1 MRIFK
6 LLQILT
12 VVFLCAVGCK
22 QKNSASS
29 KSFLALNARVAAGE
43 APSFQAVANW
53 FAGATNSA
61 SSTGDEALGMA
72 PPRLRD
78 GIILYVRQQVN
89 RTAEFQKA
97 LVSNDQAGLER
108 LLDFET
114 REMKDIVLALIRP
127 NYTPETNDLFAALL
141 VVPEIHDYVDAAALP
156 ALVTIMRRPMDD
168 LLGNMERERT
178 NYLKVLKGSY
188 LTGADAKRKLGADLE
203 RNCAWLMA
211 FLIKA
216 GAADATTVCSAGAG
230 QAFGMNGAGGGA
242 VPRFM
247 SLFSGLF
254 RAQQWANQMNGSL
267 NGMPPGM
274 QPGMQPGIQ
283 PGMQQ
288 GPQINGQISAHAPN
302 LSVFNG
308 SVPAA
313 QLGRGGDYVK
323 PPGSGGGGGGGEGD
337 VEGGS
342 RVNAGG
348 SGEAAG
354 EASDSCPA
362 GFAFEGGAC
371 TPVAS
376 SGEYDVGNLSLSWP
390 PSEDSGNTILSLFS
404 SKSRRQIEV
413 PGRPNVDCDAKGYRG
428 MRLIICQRYIAYLP
442 KYRDMRSGGI
452 RKQGKNFFGA
462 PMQQQQ
468 QPGYGGPGG
477 PYQPTQART
486 NNFDSVLYDAAP
498 VQNQG
503 GEGACTAYGL
513 THTVIANMQKFKKD
527 YSFDAGSLWNRYGNP
542 TMSSAE
548 SAAMGSPLDDAM
560 VKNIRAVWQGEGRL
574 FNGPLDPAKTEAALA
589 EMKAVLDGRRAL
601 WAASDV
607 DGSWDGAGKNSATL
621 TCGGGGSGHAYSLQ
635 GYVLDSSAPG
645 GGYFIVKNSWGRWWG
660 EDGYAYQ
667 PFSCAV
673 GSDAEAH
680 DIEVQPL

>member
-12 VVFLCAVGCK
+12 AVFLCAVGCK

-61 SSTGDEALGMA
+61 SSTGDEALAMA

-97 LVSNDQAGLER
+97 LVSNDQVGLER

-127 NYTPETNDLFAALL
+127 NYRPETNDLFAALL

-178 NYLKVLKGSY
+178 NYLKVLKDSY

-203 RNCAWLMA
+203 RNCAWLMTY
-211 FLIKA
+211 LIKA
-216 GAADATTVCSAGAG
+216 GAADATTGCSAGAG
-230 QAFGMNGAGGGA
+230 QAFGMNGGGGA

-254 RAQQWANQMNGSL
+254 RAQQWADQMNDSS

-274 QPGMQPGIQ
+274 P
-283 PGMQQ
+283 Q
-288 GPQINGQISAHAPN
+288 GPQNNGQISPHAPS

-323 PPGSGGGGGGGEGD
+323 PPGSGGGGGGDGEGA

-348 SGEAAG
+348 SGG
-354 EASDSCPA
+354 VASDSCPA
-362 GFAFEGGAC
+362 GFAPEGGGC

-376 SGEYDVGNLSLSWP
+376 SGNYGVQDLAWP
-390 PSEDSGNTILSLFS
+390 PEEVSSSGQILSLFS
-404 SKSRRQIEV
+404 SKSSRQIEV

-442 KYRDMRSGGI
+442 KYRDMRFGGI

-468 QPGYGGPGG
+468 QQPPGYGGPVG
-477 PYQPTQART
+477 PNGQYQPSQARN
-486 NNFDSVLYDAAP
+486 NNFDLVLYDAAP

-503 GEGACTAYGL
+503 SEGACTAYGL

-527 YSFDAGSLWNRYGNP
+527 YSFDANELWNRYGNP
-542 TMSSAE
+542 VMSSAE
-548 SAAMGSPLDDAM
+548 SAAKGSPLGEAL
-560 VKNIRAVWQGEGRL
+560 VKNIRAVWQGEGADQ
-574 FNGPLDPAKTEAALA
+574 NTEAALA

-601 WAASDV
+601 WAASGV
-607 DGSWDGAGKNSATL
+607 DSSWDGAGKNSATL
-621 TCGGGGSGHAYSLQ
+621 TCGGEGSGHAYSLQ
-635 GYVLDSSAPG
+635 GYVLDPSAPG
-645 GGYFIVKNSWGRWWG
+645 RGYFIVKNSWGRWWG

-680 DIEVQPL
+680 DIEVDLLPR

>member
-12 VVFLCAVGCK
+12 AVFLCAVGCK

-43 APSFQAVANW
+43 APSFQAVAKW
-53 FAGATNSA
+53 FAGATTYA
-61 SSTGDEALGMA
+61 SSTGDEALAMA

-97 LVSNDQAGLER
+97 LVSNDQVGLER

-114 REMKDIVLALIRP
+114 REMKDIVLALIGP
-127 NYTPETNDLFAALL
+127 NYRPETNDLFAALL

-178 NYLKVLKGSY
+178 NYLKVLKDSY

-203 RNCAWLMA
+203 RNCAWLMTY
-211 FLIKA
+211 LIKA

-230 QAFGMNGAGGGA
+230 QAFGMNGAGGGTGGGA

-254 RAQQWANQMNGSL
+254 RAQQWADQMNDSS

-274 QPGMQPGIQ
+274 Q

-288 GPQINGQISAHAPN
+288 GPQINGQISTHAPN

-342 RVNAGG
+342 QVSAGR
-348 SGEAAG
+348 SGEVAG

-371 TPVAS
+371 TAVAS
-376 SGEYDVGNLSLSWP
+376 SGDYGVQNLAASWP
-390 PSEDSGNTILSLFS
+390 PAEDSSSDQILSLFS
-404 SKSRRQIEV
+404 SKSSRQIEV

-442 KYRDMRSGGI
+442 KYRDMRFGGI

-468 QPGYGGPGG
+468 PGYGGPVG
-477 PYQPTQART
+477 PNGQYQPSQARN
-486 NNFDSVLYDAAP
+486 NNFDLVLYDAAP

-503 GEGACTAYGL
+503 SEGACTAYGL
-513 THTVIANMQKFKKD
+513 THTVIANMQKFRKD
-527 YSFDAGSLWNRYGNP
+527 YSFDAGSFWNRYGNP
-542 TMSSAE
+542 TMPSAE
-548 SAAMGSPLDDAM
+548 SAAMGSPLGEAM
-560 VKNIRAVWQGEGRL
+560 VKNIRAV
-574 FNGPLDPAKTEAALA
+574 NGVE

-607 DGSWDGAGKNSATL
+607 DGSWDGAGKNAATL

-635 GYVLDSSAPG
+635 GYVLDPSAPG